1 MVQAKI
7 PFRTDAIEKR
17 KWALGADSSIGN
29 AMSAL
34 RGTWGA
40 V

>member
-7 PFRTDAIEKR
+7 PFRTDAIQRRKR
-17 KWALGADSSIGN
+17 ALGADSSIGN
-29 AMSAL
+29 AMRAL
-34 RGTWGA
+34 RAIWGA